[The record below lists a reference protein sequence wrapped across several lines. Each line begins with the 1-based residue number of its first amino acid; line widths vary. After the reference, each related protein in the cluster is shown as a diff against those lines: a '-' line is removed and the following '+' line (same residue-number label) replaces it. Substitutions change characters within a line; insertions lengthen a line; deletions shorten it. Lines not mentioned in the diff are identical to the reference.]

1 MRGMLRVIAMFV
13 GVVLVGLTL
22 GGCSSKATSPEF
34 QVGSGQYGAAF
45 DATREV
51 LRDYRFQLER
61 VDAQQGVITTQPK
74 ATAGLVSFWDR
85 EQSTLGQEADDLVNN
100 QSRVV
105 RVSFENAAGPAEAA
119 VDASGLLKA
128 RVEVTVFRR
137 QTPGLR
143 VPSRA
148 VALTTVT
155 RNPQAETL
163 GTGSDYNVPVSQDTR
178 LAVRLAGEIER
189 RLLKRR
195 PAQ

>member
-1 MRGMLRVIAMFV
+1 MLKGLLLALC
-13 GVVLVGLTL
+13 VLL
-22 GGCSSKATSPEF
+22 GGCGSRATSPEF
-34 QVGSGQYGAAF
+34 QVGSGQYSMAF

-105 RVSFENAAGPAEAA
+105 RVSFENAAGP
-119 VDASGLLKA
+119 VDAPVDPAGLVTA
-128 RVEVTVFRR
+128 RVEVTVYRR

-148 VALTTVT
+148 VSMTTVASD
-155 RNPQAETL
+155 PQEVAR
-163 GTGSDYNVPVSQDTR
+163 GTGSDYSVPVSQDTR
-178 LAVRLAGEIER
+178 LAARLAGAIEK
-189 RLLKRR
+189 RLLKQR
-195 PAQ
+195 PGR